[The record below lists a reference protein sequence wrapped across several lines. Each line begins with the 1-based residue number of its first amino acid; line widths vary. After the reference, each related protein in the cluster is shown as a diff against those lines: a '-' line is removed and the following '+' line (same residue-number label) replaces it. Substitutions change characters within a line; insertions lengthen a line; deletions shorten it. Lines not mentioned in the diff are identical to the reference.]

1 MAFQCHFML
10 IESLIASSLQ
20 ILLIV
25 ASVVGVIVYRLAMF
39 LTFSAKLRSASKE
52 LEPFKEYVTPQ
63 MATSITASIISFIII
78 MILNNVYEKV
88 AIWITD
94 FGKSPVISLVKVFS
108 KSSM

>member
-1 MAFQCHFML
+1 M
-10 IESLIASSLQ
+10 II
-20 ILLIV
+20 

-39 LTFSAKLRSASKE
+39 LVFSVKLRSDWKNSKE

-94 FGKSPVISLVKVFS
+94 FGKSPVSLIKL
-108 KSSM
+108 

>member
-1 MAFQCHFML
+1 M
-10 IESLIASSLQ
+10 
-20 ILLIV
+20 
-25 ASVVGVIVYRLAMF
+25 VGVIVYRLAMF
-39 LTFSAKLRSASKE
+39 LVFSVKLRSDWKNSKE

-94 FGKSPVISLVKVFS
+94 FGKSPVTLIKL
-108 KSSM
+108 

>member
-1 MAFQCHFML
+1 M
-10 IESLIASSLQ
+10 
-20 ILLIV
+20 
-25 ASVVGVIVYRLAMF
+25 VGVIVYRLAMF
-39 LTFSAKLRSASKE
+39 LVFSVKLRSDWKNSKE

-94 FGKSPVISLVKVFS
+94 FGKSPVSLIKL
-108 KSSM
+108 